1 MGFKARSSRGAAGS
15 GFSDQTI
22 QFLADLEQNNDRDW
36 FAENK
41 QRYEEVVREPALAFI
56 RALGPHLA
64 AISPHYKV
72 SDKKMGG
79 SLMRVFRD
87 TRFGADK
94 TPYKTNIGI
103 HVRHGA
109 GKDVHAPGLY
119 IHIALEGC
127 FIGVGSWRPEPDSL
141 AAIRQR
147 IVDSPR
153 GWVAARDDRT
163 FRRYFELTG
172 DSLVRMP
179 RGFTDDQPHAD
190 DLRRKDHTA
199 SAELGLD
206 TVIGSDFVGY
216 CATRFAAATPYLR
229 FVTRAVGAPF

>member
-1 MGFKARSSRGAAGS
+1 MGFKARTPAAPAQR
-15 GFSDQTI
+15 FTDDTI

-36 FAENK
+36 FAKHK
-41 QRYEEVVREPALAFI
+41 QRYEAHVREPALAFI

-64 AISPHYKV
+64 AISPHYRV

-103 HVRHGA
+103 HVRHDA

-119 IHIALEGC
+119 VHIALDGC
-127 FIGVGSWRPEPDSL
+127 FIGVGSWRPEAESL

-147 IVDSPR
+147 IVDAPR
-153 GWVAARDDRT
+153 EWVAARDDET
-163 FRRYFELTG
+163 FRRYFDLTG
-172 DSLVRMP
+172 ESLERMP
-179 RGFTDDQPHAD
+179 RGFVDEHPHAD

-199 SAELGLD
+199 SAELSLD
-206 TVIGSDFVGY
+206 TVAGSDLVGY